1 MKNEKP
7 PKVDWVNEAWK
18 EACNQVISD
27 IRPRTDEE
35 RVSNPVNET
44 PAKGGLT
51 RFVTAEEAYQS
62 DLARVSAQLAAFEAR
77 CAEKD
82 EIIKHHQ
89 AQLDLYAFSASPA
102 KRHAIALAA
111 KSFIRRLRPA
121 NMSRSLLKIFG
132 GRRN

>member
-62 DLARVSAQLAAFEAR
+62 DLARVSLNSQHSRRVAPRRTRLSSITRLNLTCTLFPL
-77 CAEKD
+77 
-82 EIIKHHQ
+82 HQ
-89 AQLDLYAFSASPA
+89 QSATP
-102 KRHAIALAA
+102 
-111 KSFIRRLRPA
+111 
-121 NMSRSLLKIFG
+121 
-132 GRRN
+132 